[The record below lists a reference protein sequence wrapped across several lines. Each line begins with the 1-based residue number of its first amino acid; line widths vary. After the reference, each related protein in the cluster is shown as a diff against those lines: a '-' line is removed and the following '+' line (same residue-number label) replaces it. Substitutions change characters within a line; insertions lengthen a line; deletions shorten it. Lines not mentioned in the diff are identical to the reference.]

1 MERFDAGLAMTGD
14 TNGDWTAEK
23 HTVMNR
29 PTVAPAIRLLRT
41 AAQQPMLRHDEET
54 RLARE
59 ASAGDRA
66 AEGHLILSHLRVVIK
81 IARGYRHSGVPMND
95 LVQQGTLGL
104 IHAVCKF
111 NPDRGI
117 RLSTYAMWWIRASI
131 QEHVVR
137 SWSLVRVGTTNGQ
150 KALFLRLRRMSAEWL
165 GNAEEMSDDIVHK
178 LARGFGVTA
187 AEVAALARRLAGGGD
202 QPLEPQVADP
212 GAGSSGALHS
222 GWLGFLASSQPNP
235 EEALAQVSERR
246 FLDDIVARAL
256 GMLPP
261 RERLIIER
269 RYLAEARATF
279 DAIGRE
285 IGLSKDRVRQLE
297 RIALD
302 KLRTLLQP
310 AFREG

>member
-1 MERFDAGLAMTGD
+1 MS
-14 TNGDWTAEK
+14 TA
-23 HTVMNR
+23 TPSRANS
-29 PTVAPAIRLLRT
+29 LLRV
-41 AAQQPMLRHDEET
+41 AARQPMLEHDEEA

-59 ASAGDRA
+59 ASAGDRE

-81 IARGYRHSGVPMND
+81 IARIYRGSGVPMSD

-104 IHAVCKF
+104 IHAVRKF

-117 RLSTYAMWWIRASI
+117 RLSTYAMWWIRAAI

-150 KALFLRLRRMSAEWL
+150 KALFLRLRRMTAELLGSAEDL
-165 GNAEEMSDDIVHK
+165 SDEIVHK

-187 AEVAALARRLAGGGD
+187 AEVTGLARRLAGGGD
-202 QPLEPQVADP
+202 QTLDRAADRE
-212 GAGSSGALHS
+212 GRSEGDGRI
-222 GWLGFLASSQPNP
+222 GWLSFLASSQPDP
-235 EEALAQVSERR
+235 EEALSQVSERR
-246 FLDDIVARAL
+246 FLGEVVDRAL

-261 RERLIIER
+261 RERVIIER
-269 RYLAEARATF
+269 RYMAEARATF

-297 RIALD
+297 RAALE
-302 KLRTLLQP
+302 KLRTMLQP
-310 AFREG
+310 VLKEG

>member
-1 MERFDAGLAMTGD
+1 M
-14 TNGDWTAEK
+14 
-23 HTVMNR
+23 VR
-29 PTVAPAIRLLRT
+29 PIPSQQKSLLR
-41 AAQQPMLRHDEET
+41 AAASQPMLAHDEEA

-59 ASAGDRA
+59 ASAGDRV

-81 IARGYRHSGVPMND
+81 IARSYRGSGVPMSD

-104 IHAVCKF
+104 IHAVRKF

-150 KALFLRLRRMSAEWL
+150 KALFLRLRRMTADLL
-165 GNAEEMSDDIVHK
+165 GGAEELSDEIVQK
-178 LARGFGVTA
+178 LARGFGVTT
-187 AEVAALARRLAGGGD
+187 AEVAALARRVAYGGD
-202 QPLEPQVADP
+202 QSLDRMT
-212 GAGSSGALHS
+212 SSGGGSDGSRRA
-222 GWLGFLASSQPNP
+222 GWLASLVAPQANP

-246 FLDDIVARAL
+246 FLDDFIARAL

-269 RYLAEARATF
+269 RYLADVRATF

-297 RIALD
+297 RIALE
-302 KLRTLLQP
+302 KLRAMLQP
-310 AFREG
+310 VLRES